1 MATLVGM
8 LTTVY
13 GLYYLSKFGRTLQVT
28 TFTILATTITLWT
41 FFAMVQ
47 LTATGFTR
55 SFWAYKMLHFGS
67 FTTAPA
73 VFFYG
78 LSMGTARRWVNWKTG
93 TAIVLWLVPVF
104 VWLFTDPI
112 PVLLEDP
119 HLVSVGS
126 FSVIAHGNSPIYVAY
141 LSAFYVLATIGL
153 FYIVYQTWS
162 NRSLS
167 RSQAV
172 ILVPAI
178 FAPMLLSVAQ
188 TFQLLP
194 FETPGTIFTPVS
206 FSVGMAGI
214 GYAAFRYETFDTKAL
229 ARSRTIEYMREGYLL
244 AGTDG
249 AIVDVNDSAR
259 SLLAT
264 ESRLVGEGVT
274 TVFPSIATERLDDGA
289 TVPPFEK
296 TIESDDETRTLEV
309 SPTNFT
315 AGTDHRLGTLFVIR
329 DITPRK
335 AAQQQIESQRDDI
348 ALLDQMVRHD
358 IRNQLQAVIGWADL
372 LEDDGELSTAELE
385 YVHRITEN
393 AERAVELTKSA
404 RDLAN
409 VMLDSESEYESVDLR
424 RILLN
429 EVETVR
435 GSFADASVTIA
446 GPLPDVSVIADEML
460 GSVFRN
466 LLKNAIQHN
475 DLDHPE
481 VAVSATVDDG
491 QVHVSIADDG
501 PGIPDTLKEQMFSKG
516 ETGLDSNGT
525 GIGLYLV
532 ETLVENYGG
541 SVVVE
546 DNEPR
551 GSIFTVSLPR
561 ADSS

>member
-1 MATLVGM
+1 M